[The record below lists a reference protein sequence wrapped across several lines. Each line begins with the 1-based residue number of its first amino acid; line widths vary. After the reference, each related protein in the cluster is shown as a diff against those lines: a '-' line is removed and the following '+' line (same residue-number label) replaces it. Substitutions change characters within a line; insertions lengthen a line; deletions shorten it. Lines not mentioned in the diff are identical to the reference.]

1 MRRKQ
6 LYAIILAGALAASS
20 APAAVF
26 AAEGDVAATAETSE
40 ENPVDGETAAATEA
54 PAEETPADTTAAT
67 EAPAE
72 QAPAQEAAAATEAPA
87 QEAAPA
93 EQTQQITEETPAVQE
108 TPAAETSETTETEG
122 ETEELAPGETTE
134 QTAISITLKATE
146 EGQEDKVRYFDTLQH
161 AIDAAP
167 SYDAETAKDATVIE
181 ISGQIALDAT
191 VTVPANKKVCIR
203 ATNAVTITRTSN
215 AFTDDMFEVT
225 GENAELQFDV
235 KEGAEGA
242 SFTVSGKISDEE
254 SDSVE
259 GSIVSVGTG
268 AAFGMDAGVTLKE
281 NNSSANGGAIT
292 NVGGNIVLK
301 GGTITGN
308 NGAKGAVYSDSD
320 IKVQGTVV
328 VKENQPANIY
338 LAGTSALVVSG
349 AMTNSD
355 ISFTQEKA
363 ADKQVAVKS
372 VENFAAA
379 DFNTAVGQIKYD
391 TTDYTKIDPAF
402 GDEETMK
409 ALCREAHEKGIRIMV
424 DAVFNHCGRKFAPW
438 VDVLEHG
445 KDSRYADWFMIEDWE
460 QIGKRADTRD
470 RRFYSFAFTDAMP
483 KLNTNNEEVIE
494 YFCKVCEEWIRKFDI
509 DGIRFDVGN
518 EVSHRFLKRIREHL
532 KAVKPDLYL
541 LGEIWHDAS
550 QWLQGDEY
558 DSVMNYPLLSG
569 IHDFFLDKTMKKEE
583 FEYMVNRCYTMYMQQ
598 NNDVLF
604 NLLDSHDTERLMN
617 RFHDLD
623 KFYQQLAILFTLP
636 GSPCIYYGTEIA
648 MEGAHDPDCRRCMPW
663 SEINSEENQE
673 KIATMRKLIMLR
685 RNEKTC
691 RSPHFHFPDTYEN
704 DRCVE
709 YIKIDEEGNKMEVLL
724 NTSEK
729 EIKVKE
735 AGEVLFAR
743 EFDGEILGVN
753 GTLIRRI

>member
-1 MRRKQ
+1 M
-6 LYAIILAGALAASS
+6 
-20 APAAVF
+20 
-26 AAEGDVAATAETSE
+26 T
-40 ENPVDGETAAATEA
+40 
-54 PAEETPADTTAAT
+54 
-67 EAPAE
+67 
-72 QAPAQEAAAATEAPA
+72 
-87 QEAAPA
+87 
-93 EQTQQITEETPAVQE
+93 
-108 TPAAETSETTETEG
+108 
-122 ETEELAPGETTE
+122 
-134 QTAISITLKATE
+134 
-146 EGQEDKVRYFDTLQH
+146 
-161 AIDAAP
+161 
-167 SYDAETAKDATVIE
+167 
-181 ISGQIALDAT
+181 
-191 VTVPANKKVCIR
+191 NKEK
-203 ATNAVTITRTSN
+203 
-215 AFTDDMFEVT
+215 F
-225 GENAELQFDV
+225 
-235 KEGAEGA
+235 
-242 SFTVSGKISDEE
+242 
-254 SDSVE
+254 
-259 GSIVSVGTG
+259 
-268 AAFGMDAGVTLKE
+268 
-281 NNSSANGGAIT
+281 
-292 NVGGNIVLK
+292 GGNLEGIRQRLPYLQEL
-301 GGTITGN
+301 GITG
-308 NGAKGAVYSDSD
+308 
-320 IKVQGTVV
+320 
-328 VKENQPANIY
+328 IY
-338 LAGTSALVVSG
+338 LNPIMEAES
-349 AMTNSD
+349 NH
-355 ISFTQEKA
+355 
-363 ADKQVAVKS
+363 
-372 VENFAAA
+372 
-379 DFNTAVGQIKYD
+379 KYD

-438 VDVLEHG
+438 MDVLEHG

-460 QIGKRADTRD
+460 QIRKRADTRD

-494 YFCKVCEEWIRKFDI
+494 YFCEICEDWIRKFDI

-532 KAVKPDLYL
+532 KVVKPDLYL

-663 SEINSEENQE
+663 SEIHSEENQE

-704 DRCVE
+704 DRCIE